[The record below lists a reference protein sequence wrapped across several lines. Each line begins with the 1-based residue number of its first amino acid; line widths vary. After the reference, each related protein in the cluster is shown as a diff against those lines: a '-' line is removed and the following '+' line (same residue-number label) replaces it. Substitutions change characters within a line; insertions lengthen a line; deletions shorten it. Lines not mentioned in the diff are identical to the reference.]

1 MAERLPSLKSLEVFV
16 HAGRGLSFGQTASA
30 MGLSPSAVSRR
41 IRALEQELG
50 LALFVRHGKSVSL
63 TAAGA
68 RYLADLS
75 PAFATIRS
83 ATHALSQA
91 GGRLVITAPQS
102 FAISWLIPRLPSFRA
117 RHPEIDIDIDVSE
130 DITGRHADDF
140 DIGIFLSRRDWPDRH
155 VEKLVPINV
164 FPVCSPA
171 LASQLTAPSQLAH
184 QTLLHVRQLPNAW
197 DEWLDQ
203 VGEADVALAVER
215 RKDMRFN
222 DVQLALEAAQR
233 GIGVAIGADIVVADH
248 LATGVLVAPFRERVP
263 SAFSYQLVCAR
274 SRLRDPEVGSFRRWI
289 RDCVQGDELR

>member
-16 HAGRGLSFGQTASA
+16 HAGQGLSFGQTALA

-63 TAAGA
+63 TAGGA
-68 RYLADLS
+68 QYLADLS
-75 PAFATIRS
+75 PAFAAIRS
-83 ATHALSQA
+83 ATDALSA
-91 GGRLVITAPQS
+91 SGGRLVITAPQS
-102 FAISWLIPRLPSFRA
+102 FAVNWLIPRLPSLRS

-130 DITGRHADDF
+130 DITGRHADNF
-140 DIGIFLSRRDWPDRH
+140 DIGIFLSRRAWPDRH
-155 VEKLVPINV
+155 VEQLVPITV

-171 LASQLTAPSQLAH
+171 LASGLDDPSQLSR
-184 QTLLHVRQLPNAW
+184 QTLLHVRQLPHAW

-203 VGEADVALAVER
+203 VGHGDVSRAPER

-233 GIGVAIGADIVVADH
+233 GIGVAIGADIVVSGH
-248 LATGVLVAPFRERVP
+248 LAQGVLVAPFRERVA

-274 SRLRDPEVGSFRRWI
+274 SRLRDPEVVNFRRWI
-289 RDCVQGDELR
+289 RDSILAS